1 MKQRMVR
8 GRVSSWARLLGL
20 VLAGVALASGCEK
33 ITEKITQKVTE
44 SAVEHAIEKQTGGEV
59 KIDSSSKAVSFKSDK
74 GNVEINGEGGGKIPD
89 DFPRDVPIYPGAKVT
104 MSMSNTS
111 QHVLYLQT
119 ADSPEKAVEFYKA
132 KLSAMKQETAINT
145 EQQSMLSYRDD
156 TGRQLQL
163 SIGKEEGG
171 TGPNTM
177 IALIVN
183 PAKKPA
189 AAQ

>member
-1 MKQRMVR
+1 
-8 GRVSSWARLLGL
+8 
-20 VLAGVALASGCEK
+20 
-33 ITEKITQKVTE
+33 
-44 SAVEHAIEKQTGGEV
+44 
-59 KIDSSSKAVSFKSDK
+59 
-74 GNVEINGEGGGKIPD
+74 
-89 DFPRDVPIYPGAKVT
+89 
-104 MSMSNTS
+104 
-111 QHVLYLQT
+111 
-119 ADSPEKAVEFYKA
+119 VEFYKA